1 MPWYSLLPQRSN
13 FGNLI
18 GKLDKLRMEFAKYAG
33 GRYQVAEVG
42 DITADLADFSVMRA
56 RPRLQSHPDQW
67 R

>member
-1 MPWYSLLPQRSN
+1 MFKKKPP
-13 FGNLI
+13 
-18 GKLDKLRMEFAKYAG
+18 DLRNEPGAYAG

-42 DITADLADFSVMRA
+42 DITADLAEFSVMRA